1 MPKLGLKFT
10 YEVLSSEQL
19 EKIYAE
25 EDLEDLNVD
34 RFK

>member
-1 MPKLGLKFT
+1 MPKLGLKFK
-10 YEVLSSEQL
+10 YEVLPSEQL

-25 EDLEDLNVD
+25 EDLEDLNVG